1 MTTAERKGGNNM
13 VKSKKRGYA
22 ILAIIFV
29 VYSVIV
35 FAAPFPMTAVFWIAY
50 LFGVVAIAAQLY
62 LFGVLFEK
70 GTGAKS
76 KFYGFPIVKI
86 GAIYLIVQIVLSL
99 VQMIMAKVMPAW
111 IAVII
116 DVLVAAVVA
125 VGCIAADVMRDEIE
139 RQDVQLKKD
148 VTNMRDLQSLTASLS
163 GLCKS
168 DNAKKMMRQLA
179 NDFSDS
185 DPVSSDA
192 TLEHEQELKFMVN
205 EIQKALIDGDEKSAM
220 NFCERVGNVLVERN
234 RVCKR
239 SK

>member
-1 MTTAERKGGNNM
+1 M
-13 VKSKKRGYA
+13 
-22 ILAIIFV
+22 
-29 VYSVIV
+29 
-35 FAAPFPMTAVFWIAY
+35 
-50 LFGVVAIAAQLY
+50 
-62 LFGVLFEK
+62 
-70 GTGAKS
+70 
-76 KFYGFPIVKI
+76 KI